1 MEKSTDIYLV
11 IAPPFGPEGPPM
23 GLACLAAHL
32 TANDIS
38 VKVMDANIRL
48 FNDAGDNMADWWS
61 MDAKAHWVY
70 PSLIGQTWE
79 LFSEH
84 FEQYLDELTSEE
96 TLAYGFSV
104 HSDNRLCTKLM
115 IQRIKKKCPEARIIV
130 GGMGTS
136 SLAERRAFGKGLV
149 DYFVIGEGENT
160 LAELMAS
167 IKNGED
173 GSQVKGVSAWTGT
186 VYTDPEP
193 RPWAKNLDDF
203 SPATFEG
210 FDLTAYSTPN
220 LPVLTSR
227 GCTKGC
233 VICNDRVL
241 MGKYRSASAETIFA
255 EIDHHIKEL
264 GVYDFMFNDLQINN
278 NMKELDRF
286 CGMVIEAGYKI
297 RWNANAIVDDTITP
311 DLLRN
316 LAAAGCHTL
325 DLGLESGAPNVVKAI
340 NKGFTIE
347 QAERLMS
354 DIKAAGIMLWIN
366 LVIGF
371 PTETEEDFD
380 QTSNFMRRHAD
391 EIDAVAVMNTCN
403 ILDHSILAKRREKY
417 GIAEPVDPDW
427 FEVNWETLDGANTP
441 AIRADR
447 QRRMIE
453 LLKELKI
460 PIRQSN
466 ASFEDEDSHMASER
480 QDLLMILAPPFDVS
494 IPPYDLARAAG
505 FLENGSIRIIGMD
518 LNIEIY
524 KHAPIKERKLWQL
537 NVHDTWANPD
547 TFSRYAKR
555 LNLDFDRI
563 AQRIC
568 SVNAT
573 RIYFHAVRGNLNF
586 LIELARRIRRIDPDK
601 KLLYG
606 GPSMRIEAERSLLTD
621 EIADFFIMNEP
632 EISLLELVQRLKDGR
647 TLRNIR
653 GVMYTLPDGNKHL
666 IPREPLRDMDRLGY
680 PSFRQFKPDRY
691 LSPKL
696 PIAASRGCAYRC
708 AFCSEQPEQGPFHS
722 RSAKNA
728 FKEMVAHYETWDVF
742 TFVFT
747 DLVIDCNLTMLED
760 LCDLIIQSGYPF
772 SWTANMAPR
781 NDLTPNLF
789 ENMKKAG
796 CTALIFGVE
805 SFSDSVL
812 RSMNKTYSA
821 AEAIQ
826 NLHDAH
832 DAGIETHI
840 ALIIGWPNESNDDFY
855 ATAWA
860 IKQNIDV
867 IDFVDTITALY
878 ISPGSLIE
886 QNMKKWDLYLPTGF
900 HYDNWDQRGRN
911 NKGWRKKRVRE
922 IAVFLSKLPVK
933 LNYDFFVPPTDSF
946 RKIEDRIYERFEERM
961 KPEPQVLLVTTPPWG
976 YENPP
981 VGLAYLSA
989 YLKQN
994 GVPCDALDFNI
1005 EFYNSVFDI
1014 YKMLWHVENKNY
1026 WSNEKTFE
1034 VVKYSLNEQI
1044 DLAVEKMY
1052 NYGVPLIGF
1061 SVVDPKERITI
1072 EMIRGLRRDN
1082 YKGKIILGGPAC
1094 HTPDYR
1100 RIFIDQAGDLI
1111 DGYCIGEG
1119 EKTLLEC
1126 AQRVMKGESIRGVPG
1141 LMWVDENGECQT
1153 AERPVIDDLDSI
1165 PFPNYEEFDFSLYPG
1180 DSLIVEWSRGCIGTC
1195 TYCKGREIAGKYRTH
1210 SAQHIFEEL
1219 KHHYHVSGYDNFTV
1233 CDPLINGTP
1242 AVLEELCDL
1251 IVADGLKVRWNG
1263 EGIPLPGLTRDIL
1276 DKMHAAGCYEL
1287 QLGLECGSESVLK
1300 QMGKL
1305 RLFKVEQAKKV
1316 IRDTHEAGIK
1326 TCLFIIVGFPGETEE
1341 DFTQTLE
1348 FIDRNAAWI
1357 DQIKSINS
1365 LHVITDTPIHKHPDK
1380 FGVEMPEVDYHYLW
1394 SDKNGMDWPERN
1406 RRIRR
1411 VLALCQKHGIEVR
1424 ETNLAEGKQYDLAE
1438 VIGAGELSIEQQMER
1453 MIKQINNLQSFEAGD
1468 AQVELNQP
1476 GGPVTYP
1483 VKKESP
1489 EPECDE
1495 KESEPET
1502 EAAGSFVDEQDRKK
1516 FVRQNLQLS
1525 GVLNGKEAFAG
1536 PEILEIDVTNACNC
1550 DCVGCWNH
1558 SELLGD
1564 DKYNGEMFKRRL
1576 PTEMILETIDA
1587 AAKLGSKMVQ
1597 LSGAGEPFMH
1607 PDIMQITERV
1617 KSHGLKCTII
1627 TNGTLIDT
1635 KKARRLVELGIDD
1648 LTVSVWAGTPKMY
1661 KATHPKMKGN
1671 TIHKI
1676 RDTLR
1681 FIHDLK
1687 VEKGQ
1692 YLPHVKIYNV
1702 ISKINADGVTDMI
1715 DFAIDCLAD
1724 YIEFTPID
1732 IIPGKTDHLAL
1743 DDESKASIASRLE
1756 ALVKRDDYLELE
1768 PTLHEGTKSDTKEVK
1783 EFARFI
1789 KRDIL
1794 SDWFKYELEDISRFD
1809 VLCPRK
1815 EWRLDVQEDNIKE
1828 NALLFFYPKEECE
1841 RCPLAN
1847 ECPIDKDRYTVKVEF
1862 LSVLGFGSFYRR
1874 ITSPEANRGEYD
1886 SEVKDLPCL
1895 VGWTYARLL
1904 TNGDVIPCCKGDD
1917 APMGNIKD
1925 GGFKSVWTCDNYREF
1940 RQKAKTLPKDDPYFD
1955 PIQCLVACDNLGQ
1968 NLRTLSRLKEINEE
1982 EKHALQ
1988 NPEEEDYKKLE

>member
-1 MEKSTDIYLV
+1 
-11 IAPPFGPEGPPM
+11 M

-32 TANDIS
+32 AGNDIL

-48 FNDAGDNMADWWS
+48 YNDAGEGTTDWWS
-61 MDAKAHWVY
+61 MDSKARWVY
-70 PSLIGQTWE
+70 PSLIGKTWD

-84 FEQYLDELTSEE
+84 LQKYLDELVS
-96 TLAYGFSV
+96 AGAPVYGFSV

-115 IQRIKKKCPEARIIV
+115 IEKLKQRCKDAKIIV
-130 GGMGTS
+130 GGMGVS
-136 SLAERRAFGKGLV
+136 SLAERKAFGKGLV
-149 DYFVIGEGENT
+149 DYFVIGEGETT
-160 LAELMAS
+160 LLELAKALKENKQTS
-167 IKNGED
+167 EI
-173 GSQVKGVSAWTGT
+173 KGVSAWTGT
-186 VYTDPEP
+186 VYTEPEP

-203 SPATFEG
+203 TQPTFDG
-210 FDLTAYSTPN
+210 FDLAAYSTPN

-241 MGKYRSASAETIFA
+241 MGKYRSASAKTIFA
-255 EIDHHIKEL
+255 EIEHHVEEL
-264 GVYDFMFNDLQINN
+264 GVHDFMFNDLQINN
-278 NMKELDRF
+278 NLSELDRF
-286 CGMVIEAGYKI
+286 CSKVIEAEFKI
-297 RWNANAIVDDTITP
+297 RWNANAVVDDAIKP

-347 QAERLMS
+347 QAERLMV

-371 PTETEEDFD
+371 PTETEEDFELTCD
-380 QTSNFMRRHAD
+380 FVTQHAD
-391 EIDAVAVMNTCN
+391 KIDAVAVMNTCN

-447 QRRMIE
+447 QQRMTT
-453 LLKELKI
+453 LLNDLKI
-460 PIRQSN
+460 PVRQSN
-466 ASFEDEDSHMASER
+466 ASFEDEDSHLASEQ
-480 QDLLMILAPPFDVS
+480 QDLLMVLAPPFDVS
-494 IPPYDLARAAG
+494 MPPYDLARAAG
-505 FLENGSIRIIGMD
+505 FLENSSVRIIGMD

-524 KHAPIKERKLWQL
+524 KHAPINERRLWQL
-537 NVHDTWANPD
+537 NVHDTWADPK
-547 TFSRYAKR
+547 TFARYAKR

-563 AQRIC
+563 AKRIC
-568 SVNAT
+568 SVNTT

-586 LIELARRIRRIDPDK
+586 LIELAQRIRQIDPDK
-601 KLLYG
+601 KLIYG
-606 GPSMRIEAERSLLTD
+606 GPSMKIEAERSLLTD
-621 EIADFFIMNEP
+621 EIADFFVMNEP
-632 EISLLELVQRLKDGR
+632 EISLLELLERLKNDR
-647 TLRNIR
+647 LLKNIR
-653 GVMYTLPDGNKHL
+653 GVMYTMPDGNKHL
-666 IPREPLRDMDRLGY
+666 LPREPLRDMDKLGY

-696 PIAASRGCAYRC
+696 PISAGKGCAYRC
-708 AFCSEQPEQGPFHS
+708 AFCSEQPEQGPHRS
-722 RSAKNA
+722 RSALNV
-728 FKEMVAHYETWDVF
+728 FEEMVAHYETWDVF
-742 TFVFT
+742 TFVFN
-747 DLVIDCNLTMLED
+747 DLVIDCDLEILVA
-760 LCDLIIQSGYPF
+760 LCDLIIDSGYPF
-772 SWTANMAPR
+772 LWTADIAPR
-781 NDLTPNLF
+781 ADLTPRLF
-789 ENMKKAG
+789 EKMKKSG

-812 RSMNKTYSA
+812 CSMNKTYKA
-821 AEAIQ
+821 ADAIR

-855 ATAWA
+855 DTARA

-878 ISPGSLIE
+878 VSPGSLIE
-886 QNMKKWDLYLPTGF
+886 QNMKKWDIYLPPGF

-922 IAVFLSKLPVK
+922 MAVFLSKLPVK
-933 LNYDFFVPPTDSF
+933 LNYDFFVPPSDSF
-946 RKIEDRIYERFEERM
+946 RKIEDRIYQRFEQRM
-961 KPEPQVLLVTTPPWG
+961 KPEPQVLLVTAPPWG

-981 VGLAYLSA
+981 VGLAYLST
-989 YLKQN
+989 YLKHHDI
-994 GVPCDALDFNI
+994 PCEALDFNI

-1052 NYGVPLIGF
+1052 NFGVPLIGF

-1072 EMIRGLRRDN
+1072 EMIRRLRRDN
-1082 YKGKIILGGPAC
+1082 YEGKIILGGPAC

-1100 RIFIDQAGDLI
+1100 QIFIDQAGDMI
-1111 DGYCIGEG
+1111 DGFCIGEG

-1126 AQRVMKGESIRGVPG
+1126 AKRVIAGESLQGVPG
-1141 LMWVDENGECQT
+1141 LMWLDENNECRVT
-1153 AERPVIDDLDSI
+1153 ERPVIDDLDTI
-1165 PFPNYEEFDFSLYPG
+1165 PFPTYEEFDFSKYPG

-1210 SAQHIFEEL
+1210 SAKHIFEEL
-1219 KHHYHVSGYDNFTV
+1219 KNHYYKSGYDNFTV

-1251 IVADGLKVRWNG
+1251 IIEDGLKIRWNG

-1276 DKMHAAGCYEL
+1276 DKMQKAGCYEL
-1287 QLGLECGSESVLK
+1287 QLGLECGSENVLK
-1300 QMGKL
+1300 KMGKL
-1305 RLFKVEQAKKV
+1305 RLFTIEQARQV

-1326 TCLFIIVGFPGETEE
+1326 TCLFVIVGFPGETEE
-1341 DFTQTLE
+1341 DFVQTLE
-1348 FIDRNAAWI
+1348 FIDSNAKWI
-1357 DQIKSINS
+1357 NQVKSINS

-1380 FGVEMPEVDYHYLW
+1380 FGIVLPNIDYHYLW
-1394 SDKNGMDWPERN
+1394 ADENGMDWPERN
-1406 RRIRR
+1406 KRIRR
-1411 VLALCQKHGIEVR
+1411 VLALCEKHGIEVR
-1424 ETNLAEGKQYDLAE
+1424 ETNLAEGKQYDLE
-1438 VIGAGELSIEQQMER
+1438 QIIGAGELSIEQQMEK
-1453 MIKQINNLQSFEAGD
+1453 MIKQINELQSFEAGD

-1483 VKKESP
+1483 AKTGQNEP
-1489 EPECDE
+1489 EPVET
-1495 KESEPET
+1495 EPET
-1502 EAAGSFVDEQDRKK
+1502 EPEPEPEPKPAEPFKDDREKK
-1516 FVRQNLQLS
+1516 EFVRENLHLA
-1525 GVLNGKEAFAG
+1525 GVLDGKEVFAG

-1550 DCVGCWNH
+1550 NCVGCWNH
-1558 SELLGD
+1558 SDMMGD
-1564 DKYNGEMFKRRL
+1564 DKYTGEEFKRRL
-1576 PTEMILETIDA
+1576 PTKMVLETIDT
-1587 AAKLGSKMVQ
+1587 AAKLGAKMVQ

-1607 PDIMQITERV
+1607 PDIIQIIERV
-1617 KSHGLKCTII
+1617 KRHGLKCTII
-1627 TNGTLIDT
+1627 TNGTLLDT
-1635 KKARRLVELGIDD
+1635 NKARRLVELGVDD

-1661 KATHPKMKGN
+1661 KATHPKMKGK
-1671 TIHKI
+1671 TLYKI
-1676 RDTLR
+1676 RDILR

-1687 VEKGQ
+1687 IEKGQ

-1702 ISKINADGVTDMI
+1702 ISKVNAGGITDMI
-1715 DFAIDCLAD
+1715 DFALDCLAD
-1724 YIEFTPID
+1724 YIEFTPVD
-1732 IIPGKTDHLAL
+1732 IISGKTDQLAL
-1743 DDESKASIASRLE
+1743 DNEARKSIAAQLESLVSRE
-1756 ALVKRDDYLELE
+1756 DYLELE
-1768 PTLHEGTKSDTKEVK
+1768 PTLHDGKKVDTKEVK

-1789 KRDIL
+1789 KRDLL
-1794 SDWFKYELEDISRFD
+1794 SDWFKYELDDISRFD

-1828 NALLFFYPKEECE
+1828 NALLFYYPNEECD
-1841 RCPLAN
+1841 RCPLADK
-1847 ECPIDKDRYTVKVEF
+1847 CPIDTERYAVKVEF

-1874 ITSPEANRGEYD
+1874 ITSPEAAKGEYD
-1886 SEVKDLPCL
+1886 SEVRDLPCL

-1904 TNGDVIPCCKGDD
+1904 TTGEVIPCCKGDD
-1917 APMGNIKD
+1917 APMGNIIK
-1925 GGFKSVWTCDNYREF
+1925 GGFKTVWTAATYREF
-1940 RQKAKTLPKDDPYFD
+1940 REKAKTLPKDDPYFD

-1968 NLRTLSRLKEINEE
+1968 NLGTMERLKKLNDQS
-1982 EKHALQ
+1982 KKALE
-1988 NPEEEDYKKLE
+1988 NPKSAGFKKL